1 MFKNLISKIV
11 LSKKKLIVGLQ
22 LTVSFILLFYLLKRV
37 DLSTFFL
44 ELSSVKFSWFLVY
57 LLSYL
62 LSIFFVAFKWWKLL
76 ELNGFK
82 REYFSIVKINWI
94 GFFYNQFLP
103 GRIGGDAM
111 KILYLVKEE
120 REKSKLSV
128 SVVMDRVFNLVGVLL
143 IAYFAIF
150 INYLKSKEYILP
162 IFIITAIVIIAFI
175 VLKFSIPWLQAF
187 HTEKKNVQR
196 LIRLIVS
203 SYTYLSNS
211 KVNKTM
217 ILYSLIYVL
226 NIVVMHYLLSQ
237 AMGLNL
243 DFKYYLFFV
252 PIVTAITMIPISF
265 GGLGVREVSFV
276 LMLSQVGVSNEKAIA
291 FSLIMYISILFFSI
305 PGFFFQFFNLKLN
318 TNVEHQGK
326 AY

>member
-1 MFKNLISKIV
+1 MFKNLMSKIIQYR
-11 LSKKKLIVGLQ
+11 KKIILGLQ
-22 LTVSFILLFYLLKRV
+22 LAVSFILLFYLLKKV
-37 DLSTFFL
+37 DLSTFFS
-44 ELSSVKFSWFLVY
+44 ELASVEFSWFSIY

-82 REYFSIVKINWI
+82 RGYFSIVKINWI

-120 REKSKLSV
+120 KEKSKLSV

-143 IAYFAIF
+143 VAYFAIF
-150 INYLKSKEYILP
+150 INYLESKEYILP
-162 IFIITAIVIIAFI
+162 VIIITAIVIVAFI
-175 VLKFSIPWLQAF
+175 VLKLSIPWLQAYQ
-187 HTEKKNVQR
+187 TEKKNFQR

-203 SYTYLSNS
+203 SYMYLSNS
-211 KVNKTM
+211 KVNKIM
-217 ILYSLIYVL
+217 ILYSLIYVI

-252 PIVTAITMIPISF
+252 PIVTAVTMIPISF

-276 LMLSQVGVSNEKAIA
+276 LMLSQVGISNEKAIA

-305 PGFFFQFFNLKLN
+305 PGFFFQFFSLKS
-318 TNVEHQGK
+318 TNDVDNQR
-326 AY
+326 